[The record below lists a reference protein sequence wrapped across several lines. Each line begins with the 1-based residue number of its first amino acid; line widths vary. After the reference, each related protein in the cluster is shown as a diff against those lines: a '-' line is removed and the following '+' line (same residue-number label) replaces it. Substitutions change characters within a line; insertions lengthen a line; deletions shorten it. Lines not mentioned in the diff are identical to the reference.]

1 MPILRAAPRVSSA
14 RRCLSV
20 PSLRSRGFG
29 SVLALALAVASACD
43 PPPAGQVEPPPPV
56 RLAAGA
62 FSLEV
67 VPADASLVLRRDG
80 EVLLRLPRDGF
91 VVGTVDKLDDRLSY
105 DPYWLEYGEDVLQPA
120 EPPGLTWHRVDSLRP
135 EASDGG
141 GEGGGRF
148 LLELEGGLT
157 ARLVLRPEREGRFSA
172 SLVPVETRGRSV
184 AFLRL
189 RPRIDGSEG
198 LYGLGEWPDAVNHR
212 GKVRPMQIEVDTTES
227 ANNEAHVPVPLLLGT
242 RGWGLF
248 VQSRRPG
255 VFAVANKQPDLVE
268 VTYGVAGDSPAALE
282 FHLLGAARPIDLV
295 RRYYDVT
302 GEALLPAPWALGP
315 WIWRN
320 ENRDQAQ
327 VLDDI
332 KQIRDLDLATSAIWI
347 DRPYASRV
355 NSFDFEP
362 RRFPDPAAMVKAVHA
377 AGLRLALWHAPYLEK
392 GSPDLDLARTSG
404 FFPPE
409 NGVLL
414 NNWSEPLDLTN
425 PAAYAFW
432 QERLRRYT
440 TLGIEG
446 FKLDYAED
454 VVVGLG
460 SARSG
465 WRFHDGSDER
475 TMHYGY
481 QLLYHRAY
489 AELVPPP
496 REGGGF
502 LLCRTGRWGDQRSV
516 SVIWPGDMDAS
527 FTQHRE
533 RYKTRSGKT
542 VVGVGGLPATVA
554 QGIGLGASGFPFFGA
569 DTGGYRDSPPDEEL
583 YRRWFQQT
591 ALSTVMQVGDASSQ
605 PPWEYNTENGR
616 SAATLANYRTYARLH
631 LRLFPYEWTYAQ
643 NLAKDGRPIQRAIG
657 LAYPEL
663 GQHPMD
669 EYLFG
674 DDLLVAPV
682 LERGA
687 RERAVLLPPGVW
699 FDWDDGTRYGGGQT
713 VRVAAPLD
721 KLPLFVR
728 GGGLVPLLRPDID
741 TLSPAI
747 QAGVV
752 SFASDEGKGP
762 LVVRVAPGGEPTEFV
777 VYDGTRLTQQR
788 DARALSITPGQ
799 TFIRGARFEV
809 RPAPPPAEVRVDGAP
824 APRAM
829 TPADLEGQSV
839 AFYYDT
845 AGGGTLTI
853 QVPAGPHAV
862 EVK

>member
-1 MPILRAAPRVSSA
+1 MHAETYYAAT
-14 RRCLSV
+14 RREPADHPALAG
-20 PSLRSRGFG
+20 RSRAR
-29 SVLALALAVASACD
+29 VAVVGGGWIGLEVAATARGRD
-43 PPPAGQVEPPPPV
+43 VAVTVVEPAELPLLGALGPEMAAV
-56 RLAAGA
+56 FADLHREHGVDLRLGTGATAITTDGLQAVGVTLDDGTEVGADAVLVAIGAIPNVEIAEAAGLQMA
-62 FSLEV
+62 QGGV
-67 VPADASLVLRRDG
+67 AVDASLRTSDPDIFAVGDIAAAEHPLLHKRIRTEHWANALKQPITAAAAMMGRDAVYD
-80 EVLLRLPRDGF
+80 ELPYFYTDQYDLGMEYVGYAPRYQQTVARGDVGKREFTMFWLDG
-91 VVGTVDKLDDRLSY
+91 G
-105 DPYWLEYGEDVLQPA
+105 
-120 EPPGLTWHRVDSLRP
+120 HRVL
-135 EASDGG
+135 AGMNVNIW
-141 GEGGGRF
+141 EG
-148 LLELEGGLT
+148 
-157 ARLVLRPEREGRFSA
+157 
-172 SLVPVETRGRSV
+172 
-184 AFLRL
+184 
-189 RPRIDGSEG
+189 
-198 LYGLGEWPDAVNHR
+198 
-212 GKVRPMQIEVDTTES
+212 
-227 ANNEAHVPVPLLLGT
+227 
-242 RGWGLF
+242 
-248 VQSRRPG
+248 
-255 VFAVANKQPDLVE
+255 
-268 VTYGVAGDSPAALE
+268 
-282 FHLLGAARPIDLV
+282 
-295 RRYYDVT
+295 
-302 GEALLPAPWALGP
+302 
-315 WIWRN
+315 
-320 ENRDQAQ
+320 
-327 VLDDI
+327 LDDI

-377 AGLRLALWHAPYLEK
+377 AGLRLALWQAPYLEK
-392 GSPDLDLARTSG
+392 GSPDLELARTSG

-440 TLGIEG
+440 ALGIEG

-489 AELVPPP
+489 AELVPQP

-502 LLCRTGRWGDQRSV
+502 LLCRTGRWGDQRNV

-542 VVGVGGLPATVA
+542 VAGVGGLPATVA

-569 DTGGYRDSPPDEEL
+569 DTGGYRDSPPDDEL
-583 YRRWFQQT
+583 YRRWLQQT

-616 SAATLANYRTYARLH
+616 SDSTLANYRTYARLH

-643 NLAKDGRPIQRAIG
+643 NLARDGRPIQRAVG
-657 LAYPEL
+657 LVYPEL

-687 RERAVLLPPGVW
+687 RERSVLLPPGVW
-699 FDWDDGTRYGGGQT
+699 FDWDDGTRYAGGQT

-741 TLSPAI
+741 TLSPAT

-762 LVVRVAPGGEPTEFV
+762 LVVRAAPGGEPTEFV
-777 VYDGTRLTQQR
+777 IYDGTRLAQQR
-788 DARALSITPGQ
+788 DARALSITPG
-799 TFIRGARFEV
+799 TAFIRGARFEV
-809 RPAPPPAEVRVDGAP
+809 RPAPPPAEVRVDGAL

-829 TPADLEGQSV
+829 TPAELEMQPV
-839 AFYYDT
+839 AFRYDA

-853 QVPAGPHAV
+853 QLSAGSHVV
-862 EVK
+862 EWK